1 MLVMAIWEDSSVEAL
16 TGILDENVV
25 RRASSVD
32 ARVVEIVKAVRVGRS
47 KIEKMTVSRKFIFI
61 LLSKNNFV
69 SPLRYSLESR

>member
-1 MLVMAIWEDSSVEAL
+1 MAIWEDSSVEAL